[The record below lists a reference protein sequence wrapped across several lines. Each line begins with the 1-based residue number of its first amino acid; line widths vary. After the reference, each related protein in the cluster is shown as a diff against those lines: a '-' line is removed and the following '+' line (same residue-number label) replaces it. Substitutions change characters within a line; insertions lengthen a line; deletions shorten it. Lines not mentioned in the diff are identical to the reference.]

1 MSFANLKRNR
11 TDLSSLVEQAKKTAG
26 NADGGRPQA
35 DERLWQPTRDKA
47 GNGYAVIRFLP
58 GLDTEGTPWVRYW
71 DHAFKG
77 PTGQWYI
84 EKSLTSLGQQDPLS
98 ELNSKMWNTGLE
110 ADKTTV
116 RQRKRQLRYVA
127 NVLIVS
133 DPSAPENEGQVR
145 LYRFGKK
152 IFDKIM
158 DSMQPQFPD
167 EKPVNPFDM
176 WEGADFTIKI
186 RKVEGYPNYDASS
199 FKSPSTVGDDE
210 YMEVLYGKQH
220 DLSECTDPK
229 NYKTYDELKSRLAM
243 VLGEQAPRTQKQAA
257 SLELDD
263 EIPEFPS
270 APQPDMAGAPQ
281 PEIAT
286 AESGMEDD
294 TMSYFA
300 KLAAED

>member
-1 MSFANLKRNR
+1 MSFAALKRNR
-11 TDLSSLVEQAKKTAG
+11 ADLGKLVEQAQQAT
-26 NADGGRPQA
+26 GGQTKRQSDDP
-35 DERLWQPTRDKA
+35 RFWQPTRDKA

-58 GLDTEGTPWVRYW
+58 GDAEAATPWVRYW

-84 EKSLTSLGQQDPLS
+84 EKSLTSIGQQDPLS
-98 ELNSKMWNTGLE
+98 ELNSKMWNSGVE
-110 ADKTTV
+110 ADKATV
-116 RQRKRQLRYVA
+116 RQRKRNLRYVA
-127 NVLIVS
+127 NVLIIS
-133 DPSAPENEGQVR
+133 DPSAPENEGQIK

-176 WEGADFTIKI
+176 WEGADFTVKI

-199 FKSPSTVGDDE
+199 FKSPSAIGEDE
-210 YMEVLYGKQH
+210 AMEELYSKQH
-220 DLSECTDPK
+220 DMTEFTDPK

-263 EIPEFPS
+263 EIPDFPS
-270 APQPDMAGAPQ
+270 APQPDIAGSPQ